1 MRIKRLLALVLACA
15 AIAGMLVL
23 PSSAGAASTTAFTD
37 IYDTNVAQAAETL
50 RLLGIVSGTGGTA
63 FSPDRALTRAEFCK
77 LAVELM
83 GNGDKVAAQM
93 NRTVFQDVPST
104 HWARGYIAVATQGT
118 TTGSGDTATTTPG
131 IIRGD
136 AYGNFNPDRAITYG
150 EAVTILVR
158 ILGYGDNDVGMVWP
172 DGYLAK
178 AAELEITKG
187 LNLNADSTIT
197 RGQAALMME
206 NLLFT
211 NGKDGKQYLTT
222 LGCTITDET
231 ILFDVATTAPDG
243 SSGVKVSQDKVY
255 KTDHAPFSDDLV
267 GRRAKLLLDKDEK
280 IVDIQPSTSGT
291 QKVVTIQSLEY
302 DSMEISGG
310 ASIAIDEP
318 KDTVVWKDGKETKYE
333 DIYLSG
339 LAAGTQALLQY
350 SAAGELDYIFLRSS
364 SKTDSATTVVKN
376 KPNYSDDLKYT
387 VYKNGILAKGSDIRQ
402 YDVTTIDA
410 ANNIMYVSDA
420 RITGVYENVYPNRDT
435 PATVTLL
442 GHEFN
447 VLPGAASDLSRFKI
461 GDNITLLL
469 SYNGQVAGVVEPSV
483 AKSTAVGT
491 VKAIDGGKAT
501 VTAINLKDENGKA
514 LELSGGTSYTGSR
527 ADEMIGQLVTVSS
540 AAKGKITLTKLS
552 GKGSAADLDVAA
564 RKMGST
570 ALSSNAKFYEQVG
583 RSTLV
588 EIELDDITR
597 ATVPAEQITYVRKD
611 YAGNADIVVF
621 NDVTGDR
628 YSYGIIET
636 SSKTEATGDLGGSPS
651 EEMELRYVKV
661 RNALG
666 TSSLGGSDGLLIN
679 GGQDVRSGRYAGIVS
694 GPARVDGKITLG
706 GYVEL
711 LSKDVRSSDFDV
723 DAMTVTTNSMILP
736 ISDRVMCYNETTKE
750 WFSVGEGKNDED
762 YVKALNLAR
771 AFSDNATIYYDKAP
785 DQGGKVRLVVVG

>member
-1 MRIKRLLALVLACA
+1 MRMKRLLALLLACA

-23 PSSAGAASTTAFTD
+23 PSSAGAAAGSAFTD
-37 IYDTNVAQAAETL
+37 IYNTDVAQAAETL
-50 RLLGIVSGTGGTA
+50 RLLGIVSGTGGTS

-83 GNGDKVAAQM
+83 GDGDKVAAQM

-118 TTGSGDTATTTPG
+118 TTGSGDTAVTTAG

-136 AYGNFNPDRAITYG
+136 AYGNFNPDRAITYA

-158 ILGYGDNDVGMVWP
+158 ILGYGDSDVGMLWP

-178 AAELEITKG
+178 ARELGLTEG
-187 LNLNADSTIT
+187 LNLTASDTIT
-197 RGQAALMME
+197 RGQTALMME
-206 NLLFT
+206 NLLFAD
-211 NGKDGKQYLTT
+211 NKEGKEYLTT
-222 LGCTITDET
+222 MGCTITDET
-231 ILFDVATTAPDG
+231 ILFDVAAIAPDG
-243 SSGVKVSQDKVY
+243 SSGVKVAQDKVY
-255 KTDHAPFSDDLV
+255 KTDHAPFADDLV

-280 IVDIQPSTSGT
+280 VVDIQVSTNGT
-291 QKVVTIQSLEY
+291 QQVVTIQSLEY
-302 DSMEISGG
+302 DSMKLSGG
-310 ASIAIDEP
+310 SSISIDEP
-318 KDTVVWKDGKETKYE
+318 KDTVVWKDGKESNYE

-339 LAAGTQALLQY
+339 LAAGTQAVVQY

-364 SKTDSATTVVKN
+364 VKADSATTVVKN

-387 VYKNGILAKGSDIRQ
+387 VYKNGVPAKGSDIRQ

-410 ANNIMYVSDA
+410 AANTMYVSDA
-420 RITGVYENVYPNRDT
+420 RITGIYENVYPNRET

-442 GHEFN
+442 GHEFK

-461 GDNITLLL
+461 GDTITLLL

-491 VKAIDGGKAT
+491 VKSIDSGTAT
-501 VTAINLKDENGKA
+501 VTAINLKDESGKP
-514 LELSGGTSYTGSR
+514 LELSGKTSYTGTR

-540 AAKGKITLTKLS
+540 SAKERINLSKLS
-552 GKGSAADLDVAA
+552 GQGAPADLNMATK
-564 RKMGST
+564 KMGT
-570 ALSSNAKFYEQVG
+570 MALSENVKLYEQVG
-583 RSTLV
+583 RGTLT
-588 EIELDDITR
+588 EIQLEDITR
-597 ATVPAEQITYVRKD
+597 NSVPSELITYVHKD

-621 NDVTGDR
+621 GDVTGDR
-628 YSYGIIET
+628 YEYGISQV
-636 SSKTEATGDLGGSPS
+636 SSSTESLPSLGDSDGGTATYS
-651 EEMELRYVKV
+651 YVKV
-661 RNALG
+661 TNALG
-666 TSSLGGSDGLLIN
+666 TSSLGGTNGLLLNN
-679 GGQDVRSGRYAGIVS
+679 GETIRNGRYIGIVE
-694 GPARVDGKITLG
+694 GPARMDDKVTLG

-711 LSKDVRSSDFDV
+711 LSADVRSSDFDV
-723 DAMTVTTNSMILP
+723 DAMTVTTSSMVLP
-736 ISDRVMCYNETTKE
+736 ISDRVMCYNETTEE

-771 AFSDNATIYYDKAP
+771 AFSDSATIYYDKAP

>member
-1 MRIKRLLALVLACA
+1 MRIKRLLALLLACA

-23 PSSAGAASTTAFTD
+23 PSSAGAAATTTFTD

-158 ILGYGDNDVGMVWP
+158 ILGYGDSDVGMVWP

-187 LNLNADSTIT
+187 LNLSADSTIT

-206 NLLFT
+206 HLLFT

-231 ILFDVATTAPDG
+231 ILFDVSATAPDG

-291 QKVVTIQSLEY
+291 QKVVTIQSLDY
-302 DSMEISGG
+302 DAMKISGG
-310 ASIAIDEP
+310 ASVSIEKP

-333 DIYLSG
+333 ELYLSG
-339 LAAGTQALLQY
+339 LTAGTQALLQY
-350 SAAGELDYIFLRSS
+350 SASGELEYIFLRSS
-364 SKTDSATTVVKN
+364 AKSDSTTRVVKN
-376 KPNYSDDLKYT
+376 KPSYSDDLAYT

-402 YDVTTIDA
+402 YDVTTYDE
-410 ANNIMYVSDA
+410 ANKVMYVSDA
-420 RITGVYENVYPNRDT
+420 RITGVYENVYPNRET
-435 PATVTLL
+435 PAAITVM
-442 GHEFN
+442 GHEFP
-447 VLPGAASDLSRFKI
+447 VLSSAAADLSTFKI
-461 GDNITLLL
+461 GDTVTLLL
-469 SYNGQVAGVVEPSV
+469 SYNGQVAGAVEPSV
-483 AKSTAVGT
+483 AKSTTVGT
-491 VKAIDGGKAT
+491 VTSIKDGRAT
-501 VTAINLKDENGKA
+501 VTAIDLKDSSGKA
-514 LELSGGTSYTGSR
+514 LELSGETSYTGSR

-540 AAKGKITLTKLS
+540 ASKGRITMSKLT
-552 GKGSAADLDVAA
+552 GKGSDAPLSVSEK
-564 RKMGST
+564 RMGTT
-570 ALSSNAKFYEQVG
+570 ALSDNVKLYEQVG
-583 RSTLV
+583 RGTLTQ
-588 EIELDDITR
+588 IKLDDITR
-597 ATVPAEQITYVRKD
+597 TTVPADLITYVHKD

-621 NDVTGDR
+621 GDVTGDR
-628 YSYGIIET
+628 YDYGFFKV
-636 SSKTEATGDLGGSPS
+636 STEGGQTGTDGSTTQRMDYVAIVNALQPNGGSKLLMNNG
-651 EEMELRYVKV
+651 EGLRNSK
-661 RNALG
+661 AG
-666 TSSLGGSDGLLIN
+666 
-679 GGQDVRSGRYAGIVS
+679 GIVT
-694 GPARVDGKITLG
+694 GPTRMDGKVTLG

-711 LSKDVRSSDFDV
+711 LSADVKVSAFDM

-736 ISDRVMCYNETTKE
+736 ISNRVMCYNETTGE
-750 WFSVGEGKNDED
+750 WFSVGEGKSDED

>member
-1 MRIKRLLALVLACA
+1 MRIKRLLALLLACA

-23 PSSAGAASTTAFTD
+23 PSSAGAAATTTFTD

-158 ILGYGDNDVGMVWP
+158 ILGYGDSDVGMVWP

-187 LNLNADSTIT
+187 LNLSADSTIT

-206 NLLFT
+206 HLLFT

-231 ILFDVATTAPDG
+231 ILFDVSATAPDG

-291 QKVVTIQSLEY
+291 QKVVTIQSLDY
-302 DSMEISGG
+302 DAMKISGG
-310 ASIAIDEP
+310 ASVSIEKP

-333 DIYLSG
+333 ELYLSG
-339 LAAGTQALLQY
+339 LTAGTQALLQY
-350 SAAGELDYIFLRSS
+350 SASGELEYIFLRSS
-364 SKTDSATTVVKN
+364 AKSDSTTRVVKN
-376 KPNYSDDLKYT
+376 KPSYSDDLAYT

-402 YDVTTIDA
+402 YDVTTYDE
-410 ANNIMYVSDA
+410 ANKVMYVSDA
-420 RITGVYENVYPNRDT
+420 RITGVYENVYPNRET
-435 PATVTLL
+435 PATITVM
-442 GHEFN
+442 GHEFP
-447 VLPGAASDLSRFKI
+447 VLSSAAADLSTFKI
-461 GDNITLLL
+461 GDTVTLLL
-469 SYNGQVAGVVEPSV
+469 SYNGQVAGAVEPSV
-483 AKSTAVGT
+483 AKSTTVGT
-491 VKAIDGGKAT
+491 VTSIKDGRAT
-501 VTAINLKDENGKA
+501 VTAIDLKDSSGKA
-514 LELSGGTSYTGSR
+514 LELSGETSYTGSR

-540 AAKGKITLTKLS
+540 ASKGRITMSKLT
-552 GKGSAADLDVAA
+552 GKGSDAPLSVSEK
-564 RKMGST
+564 RMGTT
-570 ALSSNAKFYEQVG
+570 ALSDNVKLYEQVG
-583 RSTLV
+583 RGTLTQ
-588 EIELDDITR
+588 IKLDDITR
-597 ATVPAEQITYVRKD
+597 TTVPADLITYVHKD

-621 NDVTGDR
+621 GDVTGDR
-628 YSYGIIET
+628 YDYGFFKV
-636 SSKTEATGDLGGSPS
+636 STEGGQTGTDGSTTQRMDYVAIVNALQPNGGSKLLMNNG
-651 EEMELRYVKV
+651 EGLRNSK
-661 RNALG
+661 AG
-666 TSSLGGSDGLLIN
+666 
-679 GGQDVRSGRYAGIVS
+679 GIVT
-694 GPARVDGKITLG
+694 GPTRMDGKVTLG

-711 LSKDVRSSDFDV
+711 LSADVKVSAFDM

-736 ISDRVMCYNETTKE
+736 ISNRVMCYNETTGE
-750 WFSVGEGKNDED
+750 WFSVGEGKSDED

>member
-1 MRIKRLLALVLACA
+1 MRIKRLLALLLACA

-23 PSSAGAASTTAFTD
+23 PSSAGAAATTTFTD

-158 ILGYGDNDVGMVWP
+158 ILGYGDSDVGMVWP

-187 LNLNADSTIT
+187 LNLSADSTIT

-206 NLLFT
+206 HLLFT

-231 ILFDVATTAPDG
+231 ILFDVSATAPDG

-291 QKVVTIQSLEY
+291 QKVVTIQSLDY
-302 DSMEISGG
+302 DAMKISGG
-310 ASIAIDEP
+310 TSVSIEKP

-333 DIYLSG
+333 ELYLSG
-339 LAAGTQALLQY
+339 LTAGTQALLQY
-350 SAAGELDYIFLRSS
+350 SASGELEYIFLRSS
-364 SKTDSATTVVKN
+364 AKSDSTTRVVKN
-376 KPNYSDDLKYT
+376 KPSYSDDLAYT

-402 YDVTTIDA
+402 YDVTTYDE
-410 ANNIMYVSDA
+410 ANKVMYVSDA
-420 RITGVYENVYPNRDT
+420 RITGVYENVYPNRET
-435 PATVTLL
+435 PATITVM
-442 GHEFN
+442 GHEFP
-447 VLPGAASDLSRFKI
+447 VLSSAAADLSTFKI
-461 GDNITLLL
+461 GDTVTLLL
-469 SYNGQVAGVVEPSV
+469 SYNGQVAGAVEPSV
-483 AKSTAVGT
+483 AKSTTVGT
-491 VKAIDGGKAT
+491 VTSIKDGRAT
-501 VTAINLKDENGKA
+501 VTAIDLKDSSGKA
-514 LELSGGTSYTGSR
+514 LELSGETSYTGSR

-540 AAKGKITLTKLS
+540 ASKGRITMSKLT
-552 GKGSAADLDVAA
+552 GKGSDAPLSVSEK
-564 RKMGST
+564 RMGTT
-570 ALSSNAKFYEQVG
+570 ALSDNVKLYEQVG
-583 RSTLV
+583 RGTLTQ
-588 EIELDDITR
+588 IKLDDITR
-597 ATVPAEQITYVRKD
+597 TTVPADLITYVHKD

-621 NDVTGDR
+621 GDVTGDR
-628 YSYGIIET
+628 YDYGFFKV
-636 SSKTEATGDLGGSPS
+636 STEGGQTGTDGSTTQRMDYVAIVNALQPNGGSKLLMNNG
-651 EEMELRYVKV
+651 EGLRNSK
-661 RNALG
+661 AG
-666 TSSLGGSDGLLIN
+666 
-679 GGQDVRSGRYAGIVS
+679 GIVT
-694 GPARVDGKITLG
+694 GPTRMDGKVTLG

-711 LSKDVRSSDFDV
+711 LSADVKVSAFDM

-736 ISDRVMCYNETTKE
+736 ISNRVMCYNETTGE
-750 WFSVGEGKNDED
+750 WFSVGEGKSDED

>member
-1 MRIKRLLALVLACA
+1 MRIKRLLALLLACA

-23 PSSAGAASTTAFTD
+23 PSSAGAAATTTFTD

-118 TTGSGDTATTTPG
+118 TTGSGDTAATTPG

-187 LNLNADSTIT
+187 LNLGADSTIT

-211 NGKDGKQYLTT
+211 NGKDSKQYLTT

-231 ILFDVATTAPDG
+231 ILFDVSATAPDG
-243 SSGVKVSQDKVY
+243 STGVKVAQDKVY

-291 QKVVTIQSLEY
+291 QKVVTIQSLDY
-302 DSMEISGG
+302 DAMKISGG
-310 ASIAIDEP
+310 SSISIEKP

-333 DIYLSG
+333 ELYLSG
-339 LAAGTQALLQY
+339 LTAGTQALLQY
-350 SAAGELDYIFLRSS
+350 SASGELEYIFLRSS
-364 SKTDSATTVVKN
+364 AKSDSTTRVVKN
-376 KPNYSDDLKYT
+376 KPSYSDDLAYT

-402 YDVTTIDA
+402 YDVTTYDE
-410 ANNIMYVSDA
+410 ANKVMYVSDA
-420 RITGVYENVYPNRDT
+420 RITGVYENVYPNRET
-435 PATVTLL
+435 PATITVL
-442 GHEFN
+442 GHEFT
-447 VLPGAASDLSRFKI
+447 VLSSAAADLSTFKI
-461 GDNITLLL
+461 GDTVTLLL
-469 SYNGQVAGVVEPSV
+469 SYNGQVAGAVEPSV
-483 AKSTAVGT
+483 AKSTTVGT
-491 VKAIDGGKAT
+491 VKSIDENGKTT
-501 VTAINLKDENGKA
+501 VTSINLKDESGKA
-514 LELSGGTSYTGSR
+514 LELTGQTSYTGSR
-527 ADEMIGQLVTVSS
+527 ADEMVGQLVTVSS
-540 AAKGKITLTKLS
+540 AAKGRLSLSKLT
-552 GKGSAADLDVAA
+552 GKGSDAPLNVAEK
-564 RKMGST
+564 RMNTVK
-570 ALSSNAKFYEQVG
+570 LSDNVKLYEQVG
-583 RSTLV
+583 RSTLT
-588 EIELDDITR
+588 EITLKDITR
-597 ATVPAEQITYVRKD
+597 STVPADLITYVHKD

-628 YSYGIIET
+628 YDYGFFKVT
-636 SSKTEATGDLGGSPS
+636 TEGGQSDGEGGTTQRMDYVAIVNALQPNGGSKLLMNNG
-651 EEMELRYVKV
+651 EGLRNSK
-661 RNALG
+661 AG
-666 TSSLGGSDGLLIN
+666 
-679 GGQDVRSGRYAGIVS
+679 GIVT
-694 GPARVDGKITLG
+694 GPARTDGKVTLG

-711 LSKDVRSSDFDV
+711 LSASVKTSAFDV

>member
-1 MRIKRLLALVLACA
+1 MRIKRLLALLLACA

-23 PSSAGAASTTAFTD
+23 PSSAGAASTSAFTD
-37 IYDTNVAQAAETL
+37 IYDTNVSRAAETL

-63 FSPDRALTRAEFCK
+63 YSPDRVLTRAEFCK

-158 ILGYGDNDVGMVWP
+158 ILGYGDSDVGMVWP

-178 AAELEITKG
+178 ASELEITKG
-187 LNLNADSTIT
+187 LNLTADSTIT

-206 NLLFT
+206 NLIFT

-231 ILFDVATTAPDG
+231 ILFDVAATAPDG
-243 SSGVKVSQDKVY
+243 STGVKVSQDKVY

-291 QKVVTIQSLEY
+291 QKVVTIQSLDY
-302 DSMEISGG
+302 NSIKISGG
-310 ASIAIDEP
+310 SSVSIEEP

-333 DIYLSG
+333 ELYLSG
-339 LAAGTQALLQY
+339 MAAGTQALLQY
-350 SAAGELDYIFLRSS
+350 SAAGELEYIFLRSS
-364 SKTDSATTVVKN
+364 AKSDSTTRVVKN
-376 KPNYSDDLKYT
+376 KPNYSDNLAYT
-387 VYKNGILAKGSDIRQ
+387 VYKNGILAKGSDICQ
-402 YDVTTIDA
+402 YDVTTFDEA
-410 ANNIMYVSDA
+410 SNVMYVSDA
-420 RITGVYENVYPNRDT
+420 RITGIYENVYPNRET
-435 PATVTLL
+435 PATITVM
-442 GHEFN
+442 GHEFP
-447 VLPGAASDLSRFKI
+447 VLSSAAADLNTFKI
-461 GDNITLLL
+461 GDTVTLLL
-469 SYNGQVAGVVEPSV
+469 SYNGQVAGAVEPSV

-491 VKAIDGGKAT
+491 VKSVDKESGVAV
-501 VTAINLKDENGKA
+501 VTSINLKDASGKA
-514 LELSGGTSYTGSR
+514 LELSGTTSYTGNR
-527 ADEMIGQLVTVSS
+527 ADEMVGQLVTVSS
-540 AAKGKITLTKLS
+540 ASKGRLSLSKLTGRGSDAPLNVAEKRMNTVKLS
-552 GKGSAADLDVAA
+552 DNVKL
-564 RKMGST
+564 
-570 ALSSNAKFYEQVG
+570 YEQVG
-583 RSTLV
+583 RSALT
-588 EIELDDITR
+588 EIKLEDITR
-597 ATVPAEQITYVRKD
+597 TTVPADLITYVHKD
-611 YAGNADIVVF
+611 YAGNADIIVF

-628 YSYGIIET
+628 YDYGFLRVIPRA
-636 SSKTEATGDLGGSPS
+636 SG
-651 EEMELRYVKV
+651 EE
-661 RNALG
+661 
-666 TSSLGGSDGLLIN
+666 
-679 GGQDVRSGRYAGIVS
+679 GGQTLTYVTVSNTLQPNGSAELLLNSQEELSHIRAGGIVV
-694 GPARVDGKITLG
+694 GPTRVDGKVTLG

-711 LSKDVRSSDFDV
+711 LSAKVKSSAFDM
-723 DAMTVTTNSMILP
+723 DTMTVTTNSMIIP
-736 ISDRVMCYNETTKE
+736 ISDRVMCYNEATKE

-771 AFSDNATIYYDKAP
+771 AFSDNVTIYYDKTP
-785 DQGGKVRLVVVG
+785 DQGGKIRLVVVG

>member
-1 MRIKRLLALVLACA
+1 MRIKRLLALLLACA

-23 PSSAGAASTTAFTD
+23 PSSAGAAATTTFTD

-118 TTGSGDTATTTPG
+118 TTGSGDTAATTPG

-187 LNLNADSTIT
+187 LNLGADSTIT

-231 ILFDVATTAPDG
+231 ILFDVSATAPDG
-243 SSGVKVSQDKVY
+243 STGVKVAQDKVY

-291 QKVVTIQSLEY
+291 QKVVTIQSLDY
-302 DSMEISGG
+302 DAMKISGG
-310 ASIAIDEP
+310 SSISIEKP

-333 DIYLSG
+333 ELYLSG
-339 LAAGTQALLQY
+339 LTAGTQALLQY
-350 SAAGELDYIFLRSS
+350 SAAGELEYIFLRSS
-364 SKTDSATTVVKN
+364 AKSDSTTRVVKN
-376 KPNYSDDLKYT
+376 KPSYSDDLAYT

-402 YDVTTIDA
+402 YDVTTYDE
-410 ANNIMYVSDA
+410 ANKVMYVSDA
-420 RITGVYENVYPNRDT
+420 RITGVYENVYPNRET
-435 PATVTLL
+435 PATITVL
-442 GHEFN
+442 GHEFT
-447 VLPGAASDLSRFKI
+447 VLSSAAADLSTFKI
-461 GDNITLLL
+461 GDTVTLLL
-469 SYNGQVAGVVEPSV
+469 SYNGQVAGAVEPSV
-483 AKSTAVGT
+483 AKSTTVGT
-491 VKAIDGGKAT
+491 VKSIDENGKTT
-501 VTAINLKDENGKA
+501 VTSINLKDESGKA
-514 LELSGGTSYTGSR
+514 LELTGQTSYTGSR
-527 ADEMIGQLVTVSS
+527 ADEMVGQLVTVSS
-540 AAKGKITLTKLS
+540 AAKGRLSLSKLT
-552 GKGSAADLDVAA
+552 GKGSDAPLNVAEK
-564 RKMGST
+564 RMNTVK
-570 ALSSNAKFYEQVG
+570 LSDNVKLYEQVG
-583 RSTLV
+583 RSTLT
-588 EIELDDITR
+588 EITLKDITR
-597 ATVPAEQITYVRKD
+597 STVPADLITYVHKD

-628 YSYGIIET
+628 YDYGFFKVT
-636 SSKTEATGDLGGSPS
+636 TEGGQSDGEGGTTQRMDYVAIVNALQPNGGSKLLMNNG
-651 EEMELRYVKV
+651 EGLRNSK
-661 RNALG
+661 AG
-666 TSSLGGSDGLLIN
+666 
-679 GGQDVRSGRYAGIVS
+679 GIVT
-694 GPARVDGKITLG
+694 GPARTDGKVTLG

-711 LSKDVRSSDFDV
+711 ISASVKTSAFDV

>member
-1 MRIKRLLALVLACA
+1 MRIKRLLALLLACA

-23 PSSAGAASTTAFTD
+23 PSSAGAASTSAFTD
-37 IYDTNVAQAAETL
+37 IYDTNVSRAAETL

-63 FSPDRALTRAEFCK
+63 YSPDRVLTRAEFCK

-158 ILGYGDNDVGMVWP
+158 ILGYGDSDVGMVWP

-178 AAELEITKG
+178 ASELEITKG
-187 LNLNADSTIT
+187 LNLTADSTIT

-231 ILFDVATTAPDG
+231 ILFDVAATAPDG
-243 SSGVKVSQDKVY
+243 STGVKVSQDKVY

-291 QKVVTIQSLEY
+291 QKVVTIQSLDY
-302 DSMEISGG
+302 NSIKISGG
-310 ASIAIDEP
+310 SSVSIEEP

-333 DIYLSG
+333 ELYLSG
-339 LAAGTQALLQY
+339 MAAGTQALLQY
-350 SAAGELDYIFLRSS
+350 SAAGELEYIFLRSS
-364 SKTDSATTVVKN
+364 AKSDSTTRVVKN
-376 KPNYSDDLKYT
+376 KPNYSDNLAYT
-387 VYKNGILAKGSDIRQ
+387 VYKNGILAKGSDICQ
-402 YDVTTIDA
+402 YDVTTFDEA
-410 ANNIMYVSDA
+410 SNVMYVSDA
-420 RITGVYENVYPNRDT
+420 RITGIYENVYPNRET
-435 PATVTLL
+435 PATITVM
-442 GHEFN
+442 GHEFP
-447 VLPGAASDLSRFKI
+447 VLSSAAADLNTFKI
-461 GDNITLLL
+461 GDTVTLLL
-469 SYNGQVAGVVEPSV
+469 SYNGQVAGAVEPSV

-491 VKAIDGGKAT
+491 VKSVDKESGVAV
-501 VTAINLKDENGKA
+501 VTSINLKDASGKA
-514 LELSGGTSYTGSR
+514 LELSGTTSYTGNR
-527 ADEMIGQLVTVSS
+527 ADEMVGQLVTVSS
-540 AAKGKITLTKLS
+540 ASKGRLSLSKLTGRGSDAPLNVAEKRMNTVKLS
-552 GKGSAADLDVAA
+552 DNVKL
-564 RKMGST
+564 
-570 ALSSNAKFYEQVG
+570 YEQVG
-583 RSTLV
+583 RSALT
-588 EIELDDITR
+588 EIKLEDITR
-597 ATVPAEQITYVRKD
+597 TTVPADLITYVHKD
-611 YAGNADIVVF
+611 YAGNADIIVF

-628 YSYGIIET
+628 YDYGFLRVIPRA
-636 SSKTEATGDLGGSPS
+636 SG
-651 EEMELRYVKV
+651 EE
-661 RNALG
+661 
-666 TSSLGGSDGLLIN
+666 
-679 GGQDVRSGRYAGIVS
+679 GGQTLTYVTVSNTLQPNGSAELLLNSQEELSHIRAGGIVV
-694 GPARVDGKITLG
+694 GPTRVDGKVTLG

-711 LSKDVRSSDFDV
+711 LSAKVKSSAFDM
-723 DAMTVTTNSMILP
+723 DTMTVTTNSMIIP
-736 ISDRVMCYNETTKE
+736 ISDRVMCYNEATKE

-771 AFSDNATIYYDKAP
+771 AFSDNVTIYYDKTP
-785 DQGGKVRLVVVG
+785 DQGGKIRLVVVG

>member
-1 MRIKRLLALVLACA
+1 MRIKRLLALLLACA

-23 PSSAGAASTTAFTD
+23 PSSAGAATTTTFTD

-158 ILGYGDNDVGMVWP
+158 ILGYGDSDVGMVWP

-187 LNLNADSTIT
+187 LNLSADSTIT

-206 NLLFT
+206 HLLFT

-231 ILFDVATTAPDG
+231 ILFDVSATAPDG

-291 QKVVTIQSLEY
+291 QKVVTIQSLDY
-302 DSMEISGG
+302 DAMKISGG
-310 ASIAIDEP
+310 ASVSIEKP

-333 DIYLSG
+333 ELYLSG
-339 LAAGTQALLQY
+339 LTAGTQALLQY
-350 SAAGELDYIFLRSS
+350 SASGELDYIFLRSS
-364 SKTDSATTVVKN
+364 AKSDSTTRVVKN
-376 KPNYSDDLKYT
+376 KPSYSDDLAYT

-402 YDVTTIDA
+402 YDVTTYDE
-410 ANNIMYVSDA
+410 ANKVMYVSDA
-420 RITGVYENVYPNRDT
+420 RITGVYENVYPNRET
-435 PATVTLL
+435 PATITVM
-442 GHEFN
+442 GHEFP
-447 VLPGAASDLSRFKI
+447 VLSSAAADLSTFKI
-461 GDNITLLL
+461 GDTVTLLL
-469 SYNGQVAGVVEPSV
+469 SYNGQVAGAVEPSV
-483 AKSTAVGT
+483 AKSTTVGT
-491 VKAIDGGKAT
+491 VTSIKDGRAT
-501 VTAINLKDENGKA
+501 VTAIDLKDSSGKA
-514 LELSGGTSYTGSR
+514 LELSGETSYTGSR

-540 AAKGKITLTKLS
+540 ASKGRITMSKLT
-552 GKGSAADLDVAA
+552 GKGSDAPLSVSEK
-564 RKMGST
+564 RMGTT
-570 ALSSNAKFYEQVG
+570 ALSDNVKLYEQVG
-583 RSTLV
+583 RGTLTQ
-588 EIELDDITR
+588 IKLDDITR
-597 ATVPAEQITYVRKD
+597 TTVPADLITYVHKD

-621 NDVTGDR
+621 GDVTGDR
-628 YSYGIIET
+628 YDYGFFKV
-636 SSKTEATGDLGGSPS
+636 STEGGQTDTDGSTTQRMDYVAIVNALQPNGGSKLLMNNG
-651 EEMELRYVKV
+651 EGLRNSK
-661 RNALG
+661 AG
-666 TSSLGGSDGLLIN
+666 
-679 GGQDVRSGRYAGIVS
+679 GIVT
-694 GPARVDGKITLG
+694 GPTRMDGKVTLG

-711 LSKDVRSSDFDV
+711 LSADVKVSAFDM

-736 ISDRVMCYNETTKE
+736 ISNRVMCYNETTGE
-750 WFSVGEGKNDED
+750 WFPVGEGKSDED

>member
-1 MRIKRLLALVLACA
+1 MRIKRLLALLLACA

-23 PSSAGAASTTAFTD
+23 PSSAGAAATTTFTD

-158 ILGYGDNDVGMVWP
+158 ILGYGDSDVGMVWP

-187 LNLNADSTIT
+187 LNLSADSTIT

-206 NLLFT
+206 HLLFT

-231 ILFDVATTAPDG
+231 ILFDVSATAPDG

-291 QKVVTIQSLEY
+291 QKVVTIQSLDY
-302 DSMEISGG
+302 DAMKISGG
-310 ASIAIDEP
+310 TSVSIEKP

-333 DIYLSG
+333 ELYLSG
-339 LAAGTQALLQY
+339 LTAGTQALLQY
-350 SAAGELDYIFLRSS
+350 SASGELEYIFLRSS
-364 SKTDSATTVVKN
+364 AKSDSTTRVVKN
-376 KPNYSDDLKYT
+376 KPSYSDDLAYT

-402 YDVTTIDA
+402 YDVTTYDE
-410 ANNIMYVSDA
+410 ANKVMYVSDA
-420 RITGVYENVYPNRDT
+420 RITGVYENVYPNRET
-435 PATVTLL
+435 PATITVM
-442 GHEFN
+442 GHEFP
-447 VLPGAASDLSRFKI
+447 VLSSAAADLSTFKI
-461 GDNITLLL
+461 GDTVTLLL
-469 SYNGQVAGVVEPSV
+469 SYNGQVAGAVEPSV
-483 AKSTAVGT
+483 AKSTTVGT
-491 VKAIDGGKAT
+491 VTSIKDGRAT
-501 VTAINLKDENGKA
+501 VTAIDLKDSSGKA
-514 LELSGGTSYTGSR
+514 LELSGETSYTGSR

-540 AAKGKITLTKLS
+540 ASKGRITMSKLA
-552 GKGSAADLDVAA
+552 GKGSDAPLSVSEK
-564 RKMGST
+564 RMGTT
-570 ALSSNAKFYEQVG
+570 ALSDNVKLYEQVG
-583 RSTLV
+583 RGTLTQ
-588 EIELDDITR
+588 IKLDDITR
-597 ATVPAEQITYVRKD
+597 TTVPADLITYVHKD

-621 NDVTGDR
+621 GDVTGDR
-628 YSYGIIET
+628 YDYGFFKV
-636 SSKTEATGDLGGSPS
+636 STEGGQTGTDGSTTQRMDYVAIVNALQPNGGSKLLMNNG
-651 EEMELRYVKV
+651 EGLRNSK
-661 RNALG
+661 AG
-666 TSSLGGSDGLLIN
+666 
-679 GGQDVRSGRYAGIVS
+679 GIVT
-694 GPARVDGKITLG
+694 GPTRMDGKVTLG

-711 LSKDVRSSDFDV
+711 LSADVKVSAFDM

-736 ISDRVMCYNETTKE
+736 ISNRVMCYNETTGE
-750 WFSVGEGKNDED
+750 WFSVGEGKSDED

>member
-1 MRIKRLLALVLACA
+1 MRIKRLLALLLACA

-23 PSSAGAASTTAFTD
+23 PSSAGAAATTTFTD

-158 ILGYGDNDVGMVWP
+158 ILGYGDSDVGMVWP

-187 LNLNADSTIT
+187 LNLSADSTIT

-206 NLLFT
+206 HLLFT

-231 ILFDVATTAPDG
+231 ILFDVSATAPDG

-291 QKVVTIQSLEY
+291 QKVVTIQSLDY
-302 DSMEISGG
+302 DAMKISGG
-310 ASIAIDEP
+310 TSVSIEKP

-333 DIYLSG
+333 ELYLSG
-339 LAAGTQALLQY
+339 LTAGTQALLQY
-350 SAAGELDYIFLRSS
+350 SASGELEYIFLRSS
-364 SKTDSATTVVKN
+364 AKSDSTTRVVKN
-376 KPNYSDDLKYT
+376 KPSYSDDLAYT

-402 YDVTTIDA
+402 YDVTTYDE
-410 ANNIMYVSDA
+410 ANKVMYVSDA
-420 RITGVYENVYPNRDT
+420 RITGVYENVYPNRET
-435 PATVTLL
+435 PATITVM
-442 GHEFN
+442 GHEFP
-447 VLPGAASDLSRFKI
+447 VLSSAAADLSTFKI
-461 GDNITLLL
+461 GDTVTLLL
-469 SYNGQVAGVVEPSV
+469 SYNGQVAGAVEPSV
-483 AKSTAVGT
+483 AKSTTVGT
-491 VKAIDGGKAT
+491 VTSIKDGRAT
-501 VTAINLKDENGKA
+501 VTAIDLKDSSGKA
-514 LELSGGTSYTGSR
+514 LELSGETSYTGSR

-540 AAKGKITLTKLS
+540 ASKGRITMSKLT
-552 GKGSAADLDVAA
+552 GKGSDAPLSVSEK
-564 RKMGST
+564 RMGTT
-570 ALSSNAKFYEQVG
+570 ALSDNVKLYEQVG
-583 RSTLV
+583 RGTLTQ
-588 EIELDDITR
+588 IKLDDITR
-597 ATVPAEQITYVRKD
+597 TTVPADLITYVHKD

-621 NDVTGDR
+621 GDVTGDR
-628 YSYGIIET
+628 YDYGFFKV
-636 SSKTEATGDLGGSPS
+636 STEGGQTDTDGSTTQRMDYVAIVNALQPNGGSKLLMNNG
-651 EEMELRYVKV
+651 EGLRNSK
-661 RNALG
+661 AG
-666 TSSLGGSDGLLIN
+666 
-679 GGQDVRSGRYAGIVS
+679 GIVT
-694 GPARVDGKITLG
+694 GPTRMDGKVTLG

-711 LSKDVRSSDFDV
+711 LSADVKVSAFDM

-736 ISDRVMCYNETTKE
+736 ISNRVMCYNETTGE
-750 WFSVGEGKNDED
+750 WFPVGEGKSDED